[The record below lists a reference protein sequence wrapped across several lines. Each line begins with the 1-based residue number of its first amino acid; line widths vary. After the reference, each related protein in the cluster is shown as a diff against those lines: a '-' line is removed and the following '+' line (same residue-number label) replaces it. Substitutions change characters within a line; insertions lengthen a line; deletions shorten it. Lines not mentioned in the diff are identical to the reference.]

1 VELEEK
7 LEFALNANAAL
18 QLEMKEA
25 ISKQEAAFS
34 ALERKA
40 VGAQKSC
47 KDQID
52 LLQKQQTETSQLFL
66 DQQAKFQELL
76 KGLASSVA
84 DDLASFNHCSGSDT
98 APSLNADAKEVVN
111 GMTGA
116 ATEHTSKSHHHD
128 DGGRNHGSDDGN
140 HVNNGGEVKPGGV
153 SLETEEKK
161 T

>member
-1 VELEEK
+1 
-7 LEFALNANAAL
+7 
-18 QLEMKEA
+18 
-25 ISKQEAAFS
+25 
-34 ALERKA
+34 
-40 VGAQKSC
+40 
-47 KDQID
+47 
-52 LLQKQQTETSQLFL
+52 LQKQQAETSQLFL

-111 GMTGA
+111 GTGA
-116 ATEHTSKSHHHD
+116 ATEHTSKSHHHGD
-128 DGGRNHGSDDGN
+128 EGRNGSDNGN
-140 HVNNGGEVKPGGV
+140 HVNNGGEVKPGSV